1 MSFRRGV
8 LRAAVCL
15 LALASFAPAQNQYI
29 AFHSGA
35 GNSSTELYVFLAG
48 LLQPVAQLRN
58 VSGGTFQILPL
69 PDGTKYYLIAN
80 GGAAVTAVDGS
91 FTNPRTVASSFSAAP
106 TFAALQ
112 PDGRRLILCAGRVY
126 FLETGTDTV
135 ANPNGLV
142 VSGEPIDVVVN
153 FDSTRAF
160 VLSRTSTA
168 GPAATVLTVI
178 DLVNGFARLAELTFP
193 GNQTEQATGL
203 VLGPNGN
210 IYLSAYARI
219 YEINADTMRL
229 TNGGELSVRGYPN
242 RGTLTPDGRYLIFPN
257 RQPIFGGNSIIQLDL
272 SNRTFSYDGAST
284 SEVFARFTP
293 STLDSSPTR
302 MYAYGNSGRL
312 YDLTLG
318 SQVILD
324 RSQLVQRFQTGIE
337 NVIFPNLAFSNEIP
351 PRTLWYTR
359 PITNLDGSTSRRLV
373 QAGLTSFDQNIQEQ
387 NLQFTQ
393 NLEMTFLSPGVTSGG
408 TRILGFN
415 TTQTTTGGQRTGLPL
430 VSRLVD
436 SLGRG
441 IYRGQITFASAN
453 PAVVVQNPQVVTG
466 VDGWAQTFVT
476 VPNVPGTYT
485 VVATGGQNVT
495 PTEYTITV
503 PGVAGPGGTVSQGG
517 IYVVDGNGQLN
528 REGFG
533 LAAPLIVQLLDA
545 NGIALSGQKVVW
557 TLIRGTG
564 NLGTVE
570 TTTGT
575 DGRTQLS
582 YTTGRVPVPLA
593 AAQDVIEAASTFG
606 KVTFY
611 LTTIA
616 LNLPSGQFL
625 AGDAQIEYIY
635 PNLGDLNNRNLTI
648 EAGTILKNAIGIR
661 VADYL
666 GQPLENVSLGVTTK
680 APPIFTVDGFAPPA
694 PAEGFEA
701 SCDATPLSDARGN
714 VVCDIKAGNRPGTGA
729 LYVIVGSY
737 RAMPTL
743 NLTVTVGRA
752 NRLRVLAGDNQ
763 KAKGNTSLPVPL
775 QVQVTDLGGNPIA
788 NSPVTWSI
796 VAPGT
801 GTLGAAR
808 TLSNTGGIAQN
819 TFRTGIV
826 PGKLQVRAQIDNPVA
841 GGTPIFVVFN
851 IETETTLGG
860 LVQVSGN
867 GQETGIGNDFPNPL
881 VVQVND
887 VSGQPLPGVRV
898 EFAAIGSG
906 VVVTSSEVTNQLGQ
920 AATRIRAGSSSGP
933 VTVTATT
940 GTFTT
945 SFNLTV
951 RPPTPTVLGS
961 NIVNSASLQP
971 GLTPCGLA
979 TITGTNLLPGVQG
992 LLQPN
997 SIGQLPTTL
1006 GPVNGIQIAG
1016 ISAPIVRVVNSGG
1029 REQVDIQ
1036 TPCEVPTGSQS
1047 VTINV
1052 QGQSSLTVQGVQV
1065 SQYQPGI
1072 FEFDATDGRRY
1083 AVAIKE
1089 DGSFVGPTNPAE
1101 RGKTVRVLMTGL
1113 GQTNPAL
1120 ATNRAG
1126 VANQTVTASLIGGI
1140 NDAGVRVVR
1149 ADTVQG
1155 QIGNYLVEIEVP
1167 ADTQAGPYQ
1176 SLAVAVS
1183 LPGGQLVFSNGA
1195 FIPIR

>member
-1 MSFRRGV
+1 MSYRRGL

-80 GGAAVTAVDGS
+80 GGAAVTAVEGN

-106 TFAALQ
+106 TFAAMQ
-112 PDGRRLILCAGRVY
+112 PDGRRLILAAGRVY
-126 FLETGTDTV
+126 FIETGTDTV
-135 ANPNGLV
+135 SNPNGLTV
-142 VSGEPIDVVVN
+142 PGEPIDIVISY
-153 FDSTRAF
+153 DSTRAF
-160 VLSRTSTA
+160 ILSRTSTA
-168 GPAATVLTVI
+168 GPAATALTVI
-178 DLVNGFARLAELTFP
+178 DLVNGFANLAQLNFP
-193 GNQTEQATGL
+193 GNQSEQATGL
-203 VLGPNGN
+203 SLGPNGN
-210 IYLSAYARI
+210 LYLTAYARI
-219 YEINADTMRL
+219 YEINSDTYKL

-242 RGTLTPDGRYLIFPN
+242 RGTLTPDGRYMIFPN
-257 RQPIFGGNSIIQLDL
+257 RQPIFGGNSVIQLDL

-284 SEVFARFTP
+284 SEVFSRFTP
-293 STLDSSPTR
+293 ATLDSSPTK

-312 YDLTLG
+312 FDLTLG

-324 RSQLVQRFQTGIE
+324 RSQLVQRFQTGLE
-337 NVIFPNLAFSNEIP
+337 NIVFPNLAFSNEIP
-351 PRTLWYTR
+351 PRNLWYTR

-393 NLEMTFLSPGVTSGG
+393 NLEMSFLSPGVTSGG

-415 TTQTTTGGQRTGLPL
+415 TAQTTTGGQRTGLPL
-430 VSRLVD
+430 VGRLVD

-453 PAVVVQNPQVVTG
+453 PAVIVQNQQVVTG

-485 VVATGGQNVT
+485 IVATGGQNVS
-495 PTEYTITV
+495 PFEYTITV

-517 IYVVDGNGQLN
+517 IYIVDGNGQLN

-533 LAAPLIVQLLDA
+533 LAAPLTVQLLDV
-545 NGIALSGQKVVW
+545 NGIALTSQKVVW

-570 TTTGT
+570 TTTGV
-575 DGRTQLS
+575 DGKSSLS

-616 LNLPSGQFL
+616 LNLPIGSL

-635 PNLGDLNNRNLTI
+635 PNLGDLNNRNLTM

-666 GQPLENVSLGVTTK
+666 GQPLENVSLQVTTK
-680 APPIFTVDGFAPPA
+680 APSVFTVDGFPP
-694 PAEGFEA
+694 PTPPEGFEA
-701 SCDATPLSDARGN
+701 ICDATPLTDARGN
-714 VVCDIKAGNRPGTGA
+714 VTCDIKAGNKPGTGS

-737 RAMPTL
+737 RAMPAL
-743 NLTVTVGRA
+743 NLTITVGKA
-752 NRLRVLAGDNQ
+752 NRLRILAGDNQ

-801 GTLGAAR
+801 GTLGSTR

-826 PGKLQVRAQIDNPVA
+826 PGKVQIRAQIDNPVA
-841 GGTPIFVVFN
+841 GGNPIFLVFN
-851 IETETTLGG
+851 VETETTLGG
-860 LVQVSGN
+860 LVQISGN

-887 VSGQPLPGVRV
+887 VTGQPLPGIRV
-898 EFAAIGSG
+898 EFAAVGTG
-906 VVVTSSEVTNQLGQ
+906 VVVTSSEITNGLGQ
-920 AATRIRAGSSSGP
+920 AATRIRAGSSAGP

-945 SFNLTV
+945 NFSLTV
-951 RPPTPTVLGS
+951 RPPTPTVLSS
-961 NIVNSASLQP
+961 NIVNAASLQP

-979 TITGTNLLPGVQG
+979 TITGSNLLPGVQG

-997 SIGQLPTTL
+997 SIGQLPITL
-1006 GPVNGIQIAG
+1006 GPVNGIQIGG
-1016 ISAPIVRVVNSGG
+1016 ISVPIVRAVNSGG

-1036 TPCEVPTGSQS
+1036 TPCELPTGPQN
-1047 VTINV
+1047 VTINI
-1052 QGQSSLTVQGVQV
+1052 QGQSQLTVPLVQV
-1065 SQYQPGI
+1065 SQYQLGI
-1072 FEFDATDGRRY
+1072 FEFDATDGRKY

-1101 RGKTVRVLMTGL
+1101 RGRTIRVLMTGL
-1113 GQTNPAL
+1113 GQTSPAL

-1126 VANQTVTASLIGGI
+1126 VANQTVTAALIGGL
-1140 NDAGVRVVR
+1140 NDAGVRVVK
-1149 ADTVQG
+1149 AETVQG

-1167 ADTQAGPYQ
+1167 LDTQAGPYQ